1 MVCMAE
7 TMMMMVMVTVMV
19 MAGTFL
25 EGQKKSGRETGGD
38 MKSFNVKDKMEFTWV
53 DCFLAHYCEKC

>member
-1 MVCMAE
+1 MYGCNDDDDGDGDGDGDGR
-7 TMMMMVMVTVMV
+7 
-19 MAGTFL
+19 AGTFF
-25 EGQKKSGRETGGD
+25 EGQKKSERETGGD